1 MNYKYL
7 LYQKEDGIGLVTI
20 NRPKLLNLLD
30 SQVFAEALKL
40 FQEIEDDPEVGV
52 VILTGSGQKAFI
64 AGVDVSGMK
73 DNNSVEIEAFVSIAR
88 KTGDRIFTLSKPVI
102 AAVNGFALGGG
113 WEMVMNCDLII
124 ASQNAKFGNP
134 EISLGI
140 VPGGGAMQ
148 KLART
153 VGLARAK
160 ELVYTGDIIDADR
173 ALAMGL
179 INKVVPLESLMTEAK
194 ALAKKLLSK
203 SGVALSFAKKAINS
217 GTAMSLEAGI
227 DLDETFF
234 ARCFDTEDQKEGM
247 SAFLEKRNPQFK
259 NR

>member
-1 MNYKYL
+1 VSYKHL
-7 LYQKEDGIGLVTI
+7 LYQKEDGIGLVTV
-20 NRPKLLNLLD
+20 NRPEVLNALD
-30 SQVFAEALKL
+30 SRVFAEIFKL
-40 FQEIEDDPEVGV
+40 FQEIEDDPDVGV

-73 DNNSVEIEAFVSIAR
+73 DKSGVEIEAFVAVAR
-88 KTGDRIFTLSKPVI
+88 KTGDRIFSLSKPVI

-113 WEMVMNCDLII
+113 WEMAMNCDLII
-124 ASQNAKFGNP
+124 ASQNARFGQP

-153 VGLARAK
+153 IGLARAK

-179 INKVVPLESLMTEAK
+179 VNKVVPPESLMTEAK
-194 ALAKKLLSK
+194 ALARKLLSK
-203 SGVALSFAKKAINS
+203 SGVALAFAKKAINS
-217 GTAMSLEAGI
+217 GTAMSLDAGI

-247 SAFLEKRNPQFK
+247 KAFLEKRKPRFK
-259 NR
+259 NK

>member
-1 MNYKYL
+1 VSYNYL

-20 NRPKLLNLLD
+20 NRPELLNALD
-30 SQVFAEALKL
+30 SQVFAEVFKL

-52 VILTGSGQKAFI
+52 VILTGSGPKAFI

-73 DNNSVEIEAFVSIAR
+73 DKNSVEMEAFVAIAR
-88 KTGDRIFTLSKPVI
+88 KTGDRIFSLSKPVI

-113 WEMVMNCDLII
+113 WEMAMNCDLII
-124 ASQNAKFGNP
+124 ASQNARFGQP

-148 KLART
+148 KLAQ
-153 VGLARAK
+153 

-179 INKVVPLESLMTEAK
+179 VNKVVPPESLMTEAK

-203 SGVALSFAKKAINS
+203 SRVALAFAKKAINS
-217 GTAMSLEAGI
+217 GTAMSLDAGI

-247 SAFLEKRNPQFK
+247 KAFLEKRKPQFK
-259 NR
+259 NK

>member
-1 MNYKYL
+1 VNYKYL

-124 ASQNAKFGNP
+124 ASQNAKFGQP

-179 INKVVPLESLMTEAK
+179 INKVVPLESLMTEA
-194 ALAKKLLSK
+194 
-203 SGVALSFAKKAINS
+203 
-217 GTAMSLEAGI
+217 EAVEQERGSPV
-227 DLDETFF
+227 F
-234 ARCFDTEDQKEGM
+234 RQEGHQQRHRY
-247 SAFLEKRNPQFK
+247 EPGGGH
-259 NR
+259 